1 MSLVEE
7 NIVNFDPVL
16 RDHRAAMAALRENLD
31 RLKKTLA
38 GDDDFSSAPEVS
50 AEFDGSPDDAKEV
63 RSH

>member
-16 RDHRAAMAALRENLD
+16 REHRAAMAALRENLD

-38 GDDDFSSAPEVS
+38 ADENFSSAADHLNNCPESDEKV
-50 AEFDGSPDDAKEV
+50 A
-63 RSH
+63 